1 MKIISIVLIIFLTS
15 CGYNPIYLNNN
26 LENFEYKEIIS
37 GGNKE
42 ITKKIISALNI
53 KTNNNNEN
61 KLLISSS
68 FKTDEVSKNSKGQ
81 IELYKSTLS
90 VLINVKDSKNSN
102 IKSKNFLKEFTY
114 SNKENKFELVEY
126 QDSIQKNL
134 TEIIISEII
143 IFLNSQ

>member
-1 MKIISIVLIIFLTS
+1 MKIISIVLIIFFTS

-26 LENFEYKEIIS
+26 LKNFEYKEIIS

-42 ITKKIISALNI
+42 ISKKIISALNI

-134 TEIIISEII
+134 TEIIIGEII

>member
-26 LENFEYKEIIS
+26 LENFEYKEITS

-102 IKSKNFLKEFTY
+102 IKSKNFLREFTY

-134 TEIIISEII
+134 TEIIIGEII

>member
-1 MKIISIVLIIFLTS
+1 MPKIVLIIFFTS

-26 LENFEYKEIIS
+26 LKNFEYKEIIS

-81 IELYKSTLS
+81 IEIYKSTLS

-134 TEIIISEII
+134 TEIIIGEII

>member
-15 CGYNPIYLNNN
+15 CGYSPIYLNNN

-37 GGNKE
+37 EGNKD
-42 ITKKIISALNI
+42 ITKRIIGALNV
-53 KTNNNNEN
+53 KTNNDNEN

-90 VLINVKDSKNSN
+90 VLINVKNAKNSN

-134 TEIIISEII
+134 TEIIIGEII

>member
-1 MKIISIVLIIFLTS
+1 MKIISIVLIIFFTS

-26 LENFEYKEIIS
+26 LKNFEYKEIIS

-102 IKSKNFLKEFTY
+102 IKRKNFLKEFTY

-134 TEIIISEII
+134 TEIIIGEII

>member
-26 LENFEYKEIIS
+26 LENFEYKEITS

-102 IKSKNFLKEFTY
+102 IKSKYFLREFTY

-134 TEIIISEII
+134 TEIIIGEII

>member
-1 MKIISIVLIIFLTS
+1 MKIIAIVLIIFFTS

-26 LENFEYKEIIS
+26 LKNFEYKEIIS

-134 TEIIISEII
+134 TEIIIGEII

>member
-1 MKIISIVLIIFLTS
+1 MKIISIVLIIFFTS

-26 LENFEYKEIIS
+26 LKNFEYKEIIS

-90 VLINVKDSKNSN
+90 VLINVEDSKKSN

-134 TEIIISEII
+134 TEIIIGEII

>member
-1 MKIISIVLIIFLTS
+1 MKIISIVLIIFFTS

-26 LENFEYKEIIS
+26 LKNFEYKEIIS

-134 TEIIISEII
+134 TEIIIGEII
-143 IFLNSQ
+143 IFLNYQ

>member
-1 MKIISIVLIIFLTS
+1 MKIISIVLIIFFTS

-26 LENFEYKEIIS
+26 LKNFEYKEIIS

-102 IKSKNFLKEFTY
+102 IKTKNFLREFTY

-134 TEIIISEII
+134 TEIIIGEII

>member
-26 LENFEYKEIIS
+26 LKNFEYKEIIS

-102 IKSKNFLKEFTY
+102 IKSKNFLREFTY

-134 TEIIISEII
+134 TEIIIGEII

>member
-1 MKIISIVLIIFLTS
+1 M
-15 CGYNPIYLNNN
+15 NNN
-26 LENFEYKEIIS
+26 LKNFEYKEIIS

-134 TEIIISEII
+134 TEIIIGEII

>member
-1 MKIISIVLIIFLTS
+1 MKIISIVLIIFFTS

-42 ITKKIISALNI
+42 ITNKIISALNI

-134 TEIIISEII
+134 TEIIIGEII

>member
-1 MKIISIVLIIFLTS
+1 MKIISIVLIIFFTS

-26 LENFEYKEIIS
+26 LKNFEYKEIIS

-90 VLINVKDSKNSN
+90 VLINVKNSKNSN

-134 TEIIISEII
+134 TEIIIGEII

>member
-1 MKIISIVLIIFLTS
+1 MKIISIVLIIFFAS

-26 LENFEYKEIIS
+26 FKNFEYKEIIS

-102 IKSKNFLKEFTY
+102 IKSKNFLREFTY

-134 TEIIISEII
+134 TEIIIGEII

>member
-1 MKIISIVLIIFLTS
+1 MKIISIVLIIFFTS

-26 LENFEYKEIIS
+26 LKNFEYKEIIS

-90 VLINVKDSKNSN
+90 VLINVEDSKKSN

-134 TEIIISEII
+134 TEIIIGEII
-143 IFLNSQ
+143 IVLNSQ

>member
-1 MKIISIVLIIFLTS
+1 MKIISIVLIIFFTS

-26 LENFEYKEIIS
+26 LKNFEYKEIIS

-90 VLINVKDSKNSN
+90 VLINVKDSKISN
-102 IKSKNFLKEFTY
+102 IFFSLG
-114 SNKENKFELVEY
+114 SCDELRG
-126 QDSIQKNL
+126 
-134 TEIIISEII
+134 EIAPAAYKDYVLVLLFIKYLSDKYV
-143 IFLNSQ
+143 